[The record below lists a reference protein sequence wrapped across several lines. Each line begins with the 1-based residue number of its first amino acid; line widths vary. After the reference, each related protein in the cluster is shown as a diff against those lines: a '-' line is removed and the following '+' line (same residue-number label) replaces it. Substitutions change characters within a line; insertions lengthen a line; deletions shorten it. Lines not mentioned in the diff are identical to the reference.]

1 MAEADNIEVYRRFV
15 EEGVGVGKLELVD
28 ELLAFGIAIP
38 TLSSDFEPTAQG
50 LKTMNS
56 VFRAGFPDLRAD
68 IEEVFA
74 VGDWVAARLAWSGTN
89 TGELFGQPPTGAS
102 VTITELEIVRV
113 EDGRIVELR
122 QLADIGSLMSQL
134 SGDEA

>member
-1 MAEADNIEVYRRFV
+1 MTEADNIAVYRRLI

-28 ELLAFGIAIP
+28 ELLAPGTTIP

-74 VGDWVAARLAWSGTN
+74 VGDWVAARLTWSGTN
-89 TGELFGQPPTGAS
+89 TAELFGQPPTGKS
-102 VTITELEIVRV
+102 VAVTELEIVRV

-122 QLADIGSLMSQL
+122 QLADIGSLMAQL
-134 SGDEA
+134 AA